1 MKFKN
6 EEFTLRISGKPST
19 KETEK
24 LQQLKKK
31 IIDRKRKLKVDGFNG
46 GQVNNDGQISK
57 WSKKFDELTNK
68 VALQHAL
75 ALTSLPSEPRTP

>member
-1 MKFKN
+1 MKFRN
-6 EEFTLRISGKPST
+6 EELTLKISGKPST

-24 LQQLKKK
+24 LKQLKKN

-46 GQVNNDGQISK
+46 GQVNNDGQNSK
-57 WSKKFDELTNK
+57 WSKQFDERTNN

-75 ALTSLPSEPRTP
+75 ALASLPSEPRTP